1 MRVLIAHPDPSS
13 REVLTA
19 IIRRSGHSVEVVD
32 DGARAWARLERDD
45 RPELAL
51 LDRHLAALDGLELC
65 RKLREQRAE
74 KYLYVIL
81 TSPSRSPHEVAQALE
96 AGADDVMA
104 KPFDAEELCARLHSA
119 ERLITREAELTRAR
133 AYRDAVLDNLDSG
146 VLLVH
151 ESGRVIY
158 GNAPLARLSGTPL
171 AEVLGHTRDE
181 FIREHAGC
189 FDDPK
194 GSSERLGMG
203 RKVPLRAATDIEIT
217 SPQHR
222 TWRWVA
228 REIALPEGT
237 AQLELVRDVT
247 DEVERDREHLEQAQI
262 DQLTGLFNRHAAAE
276 IFARELSRARRSG
289 QPLSLVLADIDLF
302 KRVNDTFGHNIG
314 DQVLQ
319 GVSRAIAQCCR
330 VTDAAIRWGGEE
342 FLVVLPDTARAGATR
357 LAERMRASV
366 QALTGPEVPPVT
378 ISCGVAELDPEDGG
392 LESTLERADAQ
403 LYAAKA
409 SGRNAVR

>member
-1 MRVLIAHPDPSS
+1 MRVLIAHPDPTS
-13 REVLTA
+13 REVLAA
-19 IIRRSGHSVEVVD
+19 ITRRCGHSVEVVD
-32 DGARAWARLERDD
+32 DGAAAWAHLGRED

-51 LDRHLAALDGLELC
+51 LNRQLSAIDGLELC
-65 RKLREQRAE
+65 RKLREQGAE
-74 KYLYVIL
+74 PYLYVIL
-81 TSPSRSPHEVAQALE
+81 TSPSRSPHDVAQALE

-104 KPFDAEELCARLHSA
+104 RPFDAEELCARLHSA
-119 ERLITREAELTRAR
+119 ERLLTREAELTRSR

-171 AEVLGHTRDE
+171 ADVLGHTRDE
-181 FIREHAGC
+181 FIREHAGS

-194 GSSERLGMG
+194 GAAERLGMG
-203 RKVPLRAATDIEIT
+203 RQLAPKAATDIEIT

-228 REIALPEGT
+228 KEIALPEGT
-237 AQLELVRDVT
+237 AQLELYRDVT
-247 DEVERDREHLEQAQI
+247 EEVERDREHLEQAQI

-276 IFARELSRARRSG
+276 IFARELARARRSG
-289 QPLSLVLADIDLF
+289 LPLSLVLADIDLF

-314 DQVLQ
+314 DQVLH

-342 FLVVLPDTARAGATR
+342 FLVVLPDTALAGASS

-366 QALTGPEVPPVT
+366 QAMTGPEVPPVT
-378 ISCGVAELDPEDGG
+378 ISCGVAELKPEDTG